1 MCNIDLL
8 NINANNTDVN
18 CNKEMYE
25 CYRTNHF
32 EVIPMIIDDNGK
44 EKVLDEL
51 RLAVEKATLDK
62 LSGKLSLYVYATKWV
77 VDYINTIDETTDVK
91 DKTYRIKYVLY
102 SDDGSRKT
110 TILNRVMTLTD
121 ISFEMSCSKFC
132 YGVSKSNAAVIRL
145 EYCYFN

>member
-1 MCNIDLL
+1 MCGTNLS
-8 NINANNTDVN
+8 NTNTDNTEVN

-51 RLAVEKATLDK
+51 RLAVEKAVLDK
-62 LSGKLSLYVYATKWV
+62 LSGKLSLYVYATKQV
-77 VDYINTIDETTDVK
+77 VDYINTIDEITSVK
-91 DKTYRIKYVLY
+91 NKTYRIKYVLY
-102 SDDGSRKT
+102 SDDGSRKV

-121 ISFEMSCSKFC
+121 ISFETF
-132 YGVSKSNAAVIRL
+132 YNKSDAAVIRL
-145 EYCYFN
+145 EYCYF

>member
-1 MCNIDLL
+1 MCNTDLF
-8 NINANNTDVN
+8 IANTDSIEVE
-18 CNKEMYE
+18 CDKEMYE

-102 SDDGSRKT
+102 SDDGSRKA
-110 TILNRVMTLTD
+110 TILNHIMTLTD
-121 ISFEMSCSKFC
+121 ISFEMSC
-132 YGVSKSNAAVIRL
+132 GKSDAAVIRL
-145 EYCYFN
+145 EYRYFN

>member
-8 NINANNTDVN
+8 NTNADNTEVN
-18 CNKEMYE
+18 CDKEMYE

-102 SDDGSRKT
+102 SDDGSRNA
-110 TILNRVMTLTD
+110 TILNRAMTLTD
-121 ISFEMSCSKFC
+121 ISFEMSCSK
-132 YGVSKSNAAVIRL
+132 SDAAVIRL
-145 EYCYFN
+145 EYCYF

>member
-8 NINANNTDVN
+8 NTNADNAEVN
-18 CNKEMYE
+18 CDKEMYE

-32 EVIPMIIDDNGK
+32 EVIPMIIDDNGE
-44 EKVLDEL
+44 EKVLDGL
-51 RLAVEKATLDK
+51 RLAVEKVTLDK

-91 DKTYRIKYVLY
+91 DKTYRIKYILY
-102 SDDGSRKT
+102 SGDGSRKA

-121 ISFEMSCSKFC
+121 ISFEMSCGEFC
-132 YGVSKSNAAVIRL
+132 YCVSKSDAAVIRL
-145 EYCYFN
+145 EYHYF

>member
-1 MCNIDLL
+1 MCNTDLF
-8 NINANNTDVN
+8 IANTDNIEVG
-18 CNKEMYE
+18 CDKEMYE

-32 EVIPMIIDDNGK
+32 EIIPMIKDDNGE

-77 VDYINTIDETTDVK
+77 VDYINIIDETTDVK
-91 DKTYRIKYVLY
+91 DKTYCIKYVLY
-102 SDDGSRKT
+102 SDDGSRKA

-121 ISFEMSCSKFC
+121 ISFEML
-132 YGVSKSNAAVIRL
+132 YDKSNAAVIRL
-145 EYCYFN
+145 DYHYFN

>member
-1 MCNIDLL
+1 MCNTDLL
-8 NINANNTDVN
+8 NTNADNTDVN

-32 EVIPMIIDDNGK
+32 EVIPMIIDGNGK

-51 RLAVEKATLDK
+51 RLAVEKATFDK

-110 TILNRVMTLTD
+110 IILNRVMMLTD
-121 ISFEMSCSKFC
+121 ISFEMFC
-132 YGVSKSNAAVIRL
+132 DKSNAAVIRL
-145 EYCYFN
+145 DYHYFN

>member
-8 NINANNTDVN
+8 NTNADNTEVN
-18 CNKEMYE
+18 CDKEMYE

-32 EVIPMIIDDNGK
+32 EVIPMIIDDNGE

-62 LSGKLSLYVYATKWV
+62 LSGKLSLYVYATNQV
-77 VDYINTIDETTDVK
+77 IDYINTIDETTEVK
-91 DKTYRIKYVLY
+91 NRTYHIKYILY

-110 TILNRVMTLTD
+110 TILNRAMTLTD
-121 ISFEMSCSKFC
+121 ISFEMS
-132 YGVSKSNAAVIRL
+132 YSKSDAAVIRL
-145 EYCYFN
+145 EYRYF